1 MWILRWITRNM
12 KKNGIWNEKICFKIE
27 EILMKRWEGVSWDG
41 LVMCRGTWLIFTLT
55 LHEVV
60 KKKHVNLGSNKEY
73 DFR

>member
-1 MWILRWITRNM
+1 M
-12 KKNGIWNEKICFKIE
+12 KKNGIWNEGICFKIA

-41 LVMCRGTWLIFTLT
+41 LVMCKGMWLIFTLT

-60 KKKHVNLGSNKEY
+60 TKKHVNLGSNKEY